1 MKGKNPGKE
10 ILREISEQMGLRSST
25 PTSFPHLFSSENMYF
40 KKGTPSRNNFSA
52 VIATSII
59 GIASL

>member
-25 PTSFPHLFSSENMYF
+25 PTSFPHLSSSENMYL
-40 KKGTPSRNNFSA
+40 KKGTPSRYNFSA
-52 VIATSII
+52 GIATLII
-59 GIASL
+59 GRASL